1 MEARNKI
8 HQDSEYWANVFNAI
22 PAGFSVH
29 GIDGTVL
36 GANNALCLIYGKSPD
51 HLIGSTC
58 ADLFHLGS
66 PDCPHQHILQSKGRA
81 EVTTVFA
88 AKTYQVILNAIV
100 DSQGTPCGFTRLM
113 LEIPDQSPK
122 KAIKPERVGTLE
134 QMISGIAHDL
144 GTPLGIISGYSEYL
158 LMRCRPGEA
167 GHKELS
173 TILQQT
179 RRIADS
185 IKQMLDLVRP
195 SSGRADAIG
204 LKGFLAEL
212 VELMGHHLRKAGVT
226 ATVSCCPNPPLIHG
240 DGPKLRRA
248 LFNLVINAIEA
259 IGSGGDIELILSEVR
274 GKTDLVRI
282 TLAPR
287 TSTGSPP
294 DFGAA
299 FAGILPDQAKSED
312 RGKLANGVNR
322 TGDAN
327 NDPGLS
333 LTREI
338 LEGFNAEIET
348 VDLGDHRIGLG
359 ISIPVRSR
367 EKAGPPPPP

>member
-8 HQDSEYWANVFNAI
+8 HPDSEYWVSAFDAI
-22 PAGFSVH
+22 PAGLSIH
-29 GIDGTVL
+29 GIDGTILSANDAL
-36 GANNALCLIYGKSPD
+36 GSLYGTSPAQ
-51 HLIGSTC
+51 LLGRTC
-58 ADLFHLGS
+58 GDLFHQAS
-66 PDCPHQHILQSKGRA
+66 PDCPHEQILQFRGQA
-81 EVTTVFA
+81 EVRTTVA
-88 AKTYQVILNAIV
+88 AKTYRVILNSIV
-100 DSQGTPCGFTRLM
+100 DSTGVPCGFARLI
-113 LEIPDQSPK
+113 LEIPDQAMN
-122 KAIKPERVGTLE
+122 KAQPKPERTGTLE

-158 LMRCRPGEA
+158 LMRSRPGEA

-212 VELMGHHLRKAGVT
+212 IELMGHHLRKAGVT

-259 IGSGGDIELILSEVR
+259 IGPGGDIELILSEVR

-299 FAGILPDQAKSED
+299 FAGILADPAKSED

-338 LEGFNAEIET
+338 LEGFNAE
-348 VDLGDHRIGLG
+348 
-359 ISIPVRSR
+359 
-367 EKAGPPPPP
+367 